1 MKSGLAEKDIQF
13 ASLVSEA
20 DKLFEKA
27 SYIEAKGKY
36 NEILVIEP
44 DDEHAK
50 ARIAEIDQIQT
61 AQREIENDY
70 NKTIAAADI
79 FFKNQEFE
87 SARTEYQKASS
98 LKPAEL
104 YPANKLIELNKLY
117 SEGKY
122 EQARIEY
129 QKALD
134 LRPNEKYPAEKI
146 AEISKL
152 LDSFADEKREYN
164 DAISAADELF
174 NLKKYAEANLMYLKA
189 ANIKPNEKISKG
201 PDA

>member
-1 MKSGLAEKDIQF
+1 MNIRKPWFLFPDRKMILDKIDEINRMKSGLAEKDKQF
-13 ASLVSEA
+13 ASLLSDA
-20 DKLFEKA
+20 DKLFDKA
-27 SYIEAKGKY
+27 SYNEAKGKY

-61 AQREIENDY
+61 AQREIENNY

-79 FFKNQEFE
+79 YFKNQEYE

-104 YPANKLIELNKLY
+104 YPANKLVELNNILEGQAAQQNSYDQLIAGADKLY

-134 LRPNEKYPAEKI
+134 IRP
-146 AEISKL
+146 
-152 LDSFADEKREYN
+152 RR
-164 DAISAADELF
+164 
-174 NLKKYAEANLMYLKA
+174 
-189 ANIKPNEKISKG
+189 KISC
-201 PDA
+201 